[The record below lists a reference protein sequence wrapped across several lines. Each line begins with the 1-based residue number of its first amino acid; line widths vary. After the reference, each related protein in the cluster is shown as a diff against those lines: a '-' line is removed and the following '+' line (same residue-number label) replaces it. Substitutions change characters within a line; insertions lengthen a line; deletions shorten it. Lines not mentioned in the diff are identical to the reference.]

1 MFEQEAIEQDLS
13 RHLYRRYSQI
23 HEALYR
29 SQVPPKP
36 AYDEGRLHQNLG
48 VLIAVA
54 NGTMKRSEASEDQIA
69 DILEMTEQLIDLL
82 FGRVYDQPLGSL
94 PPYFWNETSVGQML
108 AHVQAWLRQDD
119 LISLSDAAQLLY
131 PELAETNLQA
141 ARMRV
146 KRLTEQGRL
155 MQYRDLRVHNR
166 MQQLRVSRQA
176 VEALGYAQNAG
187 TLAKEL

>member
-13 RHLYRRYSQI
+13 RHLYRRYSQM
-23 HEALYR
+23 HEALY
-29 SQVPPKP
+29 SSDVLPKP
-36 AYDEGRLHQNLG
+36 AYDEGRLHQDLS
-48 VLIAVA
+48 VLIVIA
-54 NGTMKRSEASEDQIA
+54 NGTMKRSEASQDQIA
-69 DILEMTEQLIDLL
+69 DILEMTERLVDLL
-82 FGRVYDQPLGSL
+82 FGRVYDQTPGAV

-176 VEALGYAQNAG
+176 VEALGYAQSAG